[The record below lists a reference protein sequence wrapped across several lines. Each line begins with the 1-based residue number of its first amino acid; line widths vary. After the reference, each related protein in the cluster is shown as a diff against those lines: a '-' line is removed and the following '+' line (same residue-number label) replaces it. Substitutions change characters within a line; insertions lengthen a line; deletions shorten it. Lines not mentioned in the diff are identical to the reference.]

1 MIVFPSLAGY
11 GKFKDVFTFSWRV
24 YQIVYFPSL
33 FLFSRH
39 SAHRCLF
46 YLRLV
51 LVIDHIFS
59 FNNLY
64 YSVHSHIS
72 LLSQSTLS
80 FQT

>member
-39 SAHRCLF
+39 SAHPFILF
-46 YLRLV
+46 KAG
-51 LVIDHIFS
+51 FS
-59 FNNLY
+59 DRSHFLLLNNLY